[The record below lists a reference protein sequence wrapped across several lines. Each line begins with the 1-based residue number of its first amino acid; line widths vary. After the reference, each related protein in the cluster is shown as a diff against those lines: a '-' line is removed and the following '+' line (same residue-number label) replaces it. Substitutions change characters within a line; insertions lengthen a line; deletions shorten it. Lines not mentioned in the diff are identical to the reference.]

1 MAETTTSST
10 IHAAPTRA
18 TLFLRKYPPLVVG
31 AAAFVLLT
39 LLVAIG
45 ADLLAPFHYTT
56 QDLANRLKP
65 PAFMGGPTAY
75 WLGTDEL
82 GRDLLSRLLYATRF
96 SILIAIVG
104 TTISAVLG
112 TLLGF
117 IAAHFRGWV
126 EEAVMMLVDAQA
138 SLPFILLAL
147 AVLAFFGNSLTLFI
161 IILGINGWETY
172 ARLTRSMV
180 IAANTQGYA
189 VAVRALGAT
198 PMTIYGR
205 HILPNIASILIVQYT
220 LNFPATILLE
230 TSMSFLGLGIQP
242 PLTSLGQMLGSG
254 RAHLL
259 SAWWIAI
266 LPGLVIFLT
275 TLSISILG
283 DWLRDRFDPTLRNR

>member
-1 MAETTTSST
+1 MADQAAGV
-10 IHAAPTRA
+10 HAAPGTTTR
-18 TLFLRKYPPLVVG
+18 FLRRYPPLVLASAG
-31 AAAFVLLT
+31 FVLFT
-39 LLVAIG
+39 LLVALG
-45 ADLLAPFHYTT
+45 ADWIAPYHYTT
-56 QDLANRLKP
+56 QDLVNRLKA
-65 PAFMGGPTAY
+65 PAFLGGPEQY

-82 GRDLLSRLLYATRF
+82 GRDLLSRLIYATRF
-96 SILIAIVG
+96 SVVIAIAG
-104 TTISAVLG
+104 TTIGAVIG

-117 IAAHFRGWV
+117 IAAHFRGWI
-126 EEAVMMLVDAQA
+126 EESVMLLVDAQA

-147 AVLAFFGNSLTLFI
+147 AVLAFFGNSLLLFI
-161 IILGINGWETY
+161 LILGINGWETY
-172 ARLTRSMV
+172 ARLTRGMV
-180 IAANTQGYA
+180 ISANTQGYA

-198 PMTIYGR
+198 PFAIYSR

-242 PLTSLGQMLGSG
+242 PLTSLGQMLGAG

-259 SAWWIAI
+259 SAWWIAV
-266 LPGLVIFLT
+266 LPGLMIFLT